1 MLHTL
6 HHAPVHHTRR
16 HPPQVRLETWE
27 IVAYLVVIA
36 VFITLLAA

>member
-1 MLHTL
+1 MLHAL
-6 HHAPVHHTRR
+6 HHGPAR
-16 HPPQVRLETWE
+16 HVAHRPVRLETWE